1 MLRKVVGIAVALSLC
16 GLLAAPAGATVK
28 SRKVS
33 LTFTAAALPP
43 GTANS
48 AAGEIKGSLGPGAIL
63 IQGGSTG
70 TVSVYYARGRIDA
83 KINAT
88 VTNNPD
94 GSQVFSGKVR
104 ATGGTGTYAGARGTL
119 SLTGTTTGM
128 GSLTGQ
134 VNGTLTYGR

>member
-1 MLRKVVGIAVALSLC
+1 MLRNVVGIVVVLCLC
-16 GLLAAPAGATVK
+16 GLLAAPAGARPR
-28 SRKVS
+28 SHNVS

-43 GTANS
+43 GSANS

-70 TVSVYYARGRIDA
+70 TVTVYYGRGRIDA

-94 GSQVFSGKVR
+94 GSQADSGQVR
-104 ATGGTGTYAGARGTL
+104 ATGGTGTFARARGTL

-128 GSLTGQ
+128 GSLNGQ
-134 VNGTLTYGR
+134 VSGTLIYGR

>member
-1 MLRKVVGIAVALSLC
+1 MLRTVVGIVAAMCLC
-16 GLLAAPAGATVK
+16 GLLAAPAGARPK
-28 SRKVS
+28 SHHVS

-43 GTANS
+43 GSANS

-63 IQGGSTG
+63 IKGGSTG
-70 TVSVYYARGRIDA
+70 TVTVYYARGRLDA

-88 VTNNPD
+88 VINNPD
-94 GSQVFSGKVR
+94 GSQAFSGQVR
-104 ATGGTGTYAGARGTL
+104 ATGGTGTYADARGTL

-134 VNGTLTYGR
+134 VNGTLIYGK